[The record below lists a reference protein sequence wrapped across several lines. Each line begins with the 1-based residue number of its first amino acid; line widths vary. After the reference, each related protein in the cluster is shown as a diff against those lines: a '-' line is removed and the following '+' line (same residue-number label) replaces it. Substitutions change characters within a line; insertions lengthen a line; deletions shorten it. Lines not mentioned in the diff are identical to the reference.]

1 MAIGM
6 LILGQSGTGKSTA
19 ARNLSPKST
28 FIINV
33 AKKPLPFKG
42 WKSAY
47 TEISKEN
54 PLGNMLS
61 SDNYATIMNIL
72 EHINTKRPEIKVIII
87 DDNQYL
93 MANEYMKRAKE
104 TGFQKFVDISQNAFK
119 LADSLKNLR
128 DDLYVVVNNH
138 IEVDK
143 DEFGKQVVQ
152 AKTIGKMFTQ
162 YVTLEGLYSIVL
174 YTKVYKKD
182 DGDLEYVF
190 VTQNDGN
197 NTAKS
202 PMGLFNSIEIPNDL
216 NEIIKQIELYN
227 K

>member
-1 MAIGM
+1 MAIGV
-6 LILGQSGTGKSTA
+6 LILGQSGTGKSTS
-19 ARNLSPKST
+19 ARNLDPKAT

-47 TEISKEN
+47 TEISKDN
-54 PLGNMLS
+54 PSGNMLS
-61 SDNYATIMNIL
+61 SDNYTSIMNTL
-72 EHINTKRPEIKVIII
+72 EYINTKRPEIKVVIV

-104 TGFQKFVDISQNAFK
+104 NGFQKFVDISQNAFK

-128 DDLYVVVNNH
+128 DDLYVIVNNH

-143 DEFGKQVVQ
+143 DEFGKQVTQ

-174 YTKVYKKD
+174 YTKVNRKD
-182 DGDLEYVF
+182 DGSLEYVF
-190 VTQNDGN
+190 VTQNDGS

-202 PMGLFNSIEIPNDL
+202 PMGLFDSLEIPNDL
-216 NEIIKQIELYN
+216 NEVIKKIEEYN